1 MHFILLITVAIVY
14 LSCYNYNNVNIICN
28 FEILNIK
35 HSIKGVNSMDFPTIK
50 YLDKDIMH
58 FKYIIITPNE
68 KEQMVTYFNRFDQ
81 NISKSINYLE
91 LISMLPIDLYELYN
105 EWPISANNY
114 ESTNN
119 YSVQYI
125 NESILNEKL
134 IKYISTFLWSNIH
147 IGRSF
152 RTDYFKFNK
161 FGKMPIIT
169 FEKFDGCLQYDPN
182 MFEVI
187 YKYWETSTDTLLD
200 DQSNNKQKILS
211 LFKHKDFTT
220 LKGIDTYSAHF
231 LNPLSRGINRLR
243 GIYLK
248 QSEKTYVCPSPI

>member
-134 IKYISTFLWSNIH
+134 IKYIST
-147 IGRSF
+147 SF
-152 RTDYFKFNK
+152 
-161 FGKMPIIT
+161 M
-169 FEKFDGCLQYDPN
+169 EQYS
-182 MFEVI
+182 
-187 YKYWETSTDTLLD
+187 YWTEF
-200 DQSNNKQKILS
+200 Q
-211 LFKHKDFTT
+211 
-220 LKGIDTYSAHF
+220 
-231 LNPLSRGINRLR
+231 NRLF
-243 GIYLK
+243 
-248 QSEKTYVCPSPI
+248 QV